1 MSSSRF
7 RIWARIETSSADTG
21 SSQITSSGSRI
32 SARAMQMR
40 WHWPPENSCGRRPVT
55 RSASRPT
62 AVKTSRTRRSR
73 SALSVTPMMISG
85 SATMSP
91 MQRLGLSEA
100 IGSWKISCRRRRIR
114 RIFSAVEPGE
124 LGAVEHHLAR
134 GRAAQLQDGA
144 AQGRLATARIRPPG
158 PRSRPCRHRR
168 LTSDTA
174 DSVLPPTAYS
184 TTRFSTESSARHSGC
199 QQAKR
204 PPNRSGSASGGLASR
219 QRSSA

>member
-1 MSSSRF
+1 MSSRRF

-62 AVKTSRTRRSR
+62 AVSTSRTRRSR

-91 MQRLGLSEA
+91 MQRRGLSEA

-114 RIFSAVEPGE
+114 RILSAASPVSSVPSNTT
-124 LGAVEHHLAR
+124 LPAVGRRSCRTAR
-134 GRAAQLQDGA
+134 PKVDLPQPDSPTRPKVSPLPTSQAHIGHRRQ
-144 AQGRLATARIRPPG
+144 RLA
-158 PRSRPCRHRR
+158 
-168 LTSDTA
+168 A
-174 DSVLPPTAYS
+174 DGVFDDQVLDGEQ
-184 TTRFSTESSARHSGC
+184 RGHSGC

-204 PPNRSGSASGGLASR
+204 PPARSGSASGGLASR